1 MTGGSRSGYCQW
13 VVLSLAL
20 GNLSSFIL
28 SELVS
33 VSTASW
39 LVLAAQ
45 VTALTAQACLSDTP
59 NYYVMKGNN
68 KKASET
74 LCWLKCVSSTDITV
88 RDDVNSLTIE
98 QVHESTKL
106 SPSRIFADKTT
117 IEAFFI
123 VLLLTVLREL
133 CGSLTILTYSNEIFD
148 AADRFTPT
156 NCFILTSNQQGIL
169 VAMAAVLGLML
180 SCLIVNHCGAKPLL
194 LASTMLISLST
205 SLLGVWYFVSHHG
218 VALPGWVPAAAACA
232 GSLADAV
239 GLRLVCFSVV
249 TEMFYHRAT
258 IIHFLVSKPA
268 YQALHPSPPTS
279 LLMVWYFLSHHG
291 AALPGWVPAAAAC
304 AGSLAD
310 AVGLRLVCF
319 SVVTE
324 MFYHRATIFIS
335 LLIAW
340 YLVSHHGAALPGW
353 VPAAAACAGSLA
365 DAVGLRLV
373 CFSVVTEMFYHRIH
387 HTASTIFIAI
397 TALINLGQTRFF
409 LPLVS
414 CIGYHHV
421 FFIFSGISILLF
433 FYVVFNVPE
442 TKVREVE
449 EIYDELK
456 EDNGAITEDESD
468 MVYPQLQDAILNE
481 GSAYIL
487 TPFMSRRIW
496 NR

>member
-1 MTGGSRSGYCQW
+1 MLLFNREVLSNVKNIRRTFIEINIKIIAALPIFFYGLSQTWPAPHAPSLTEAQTSWLLSGVHLAAPAALVVAGAAADRLGRRRLLLAGAACAVLSSIIKLSSSSPAALISSQVVGGLGAGALVIGPLYVQEMTGGSRSGYCQW

-33 VSTASW
+33 VSTACW

-45 VTALTAQACLSDTP
+45 VTALVAQACLPDTP
-59 NYYVMKGNN
+59 NYYVMKENN

-88 RDDVNSLTIE
+88 RDDVNSLTIA

-169 VAMAAVLGLML
+169 VAMAQVLGLML

-218 VALPGWVPAAAACA
+218 
-232 GSLADAV
+232 
-239 GLRLVCFSVV
+239 
-249 TEMFYHRAT
+249 
-258 IIHFLVSKPA
+258 
-268 YQALHPSPPTS
+268 
-279 LLMVWYFLSHHG
+279 

-324 MFYHRATIFIS
+324 MFYHR
-335 LLIAW
+335 
-340 YLVSHHGAALPGW
+340 V
-353 VPAAAACAGSLA
+353 
-365 DAVGLRLV
+365 
-373 CFSVVTEMFYHRIH
+373 
-387 HTASTIFIAI
+387 
-397 TALINLGQTRFF
+397 RF
-409 LPLVS
+409 
-414 CIGYHHV
+414 
-421 FFIFSGISILLF
+421 
-433 FYVVFNVPE
+433 
-442 TKVREVE
+442 
-449 EIYDELK
+449 
-456 EDNGAITEDESD
+456 
-468 MVYPQLQDAILNE
+468 
-481 GSAYIL
+481 
-487 TPFMSRRIW
+487 
-496 NR
+496 